1 MLAREL
7 AIVFR
12 SPLTWLQA
20 CLSALLVGHGFVL
33 AIDLYSSGS
42 RSVHASTLMARE
54 FDPLLGIVRP
64 TLGGLYLSLSLLGPI
79 AAARVLSI
87 EKERRTLHALLLQTA
102 SPSRLLLA
110 KLAAALAGVGLQ
122 LVAPVLLLVVWRL
135 LGGHLALAETAVP
148 LFGYGLYA
156 MLIVATALMA
166 AAWTGTL
173 AQAATLAVLLVVA
186 SWAIDASEGFAA
198 LAWLGG
204 ALEWS
209 VSTHLAPFERGT
221 FALGAFAWLALL
233 AAGATVVARIALG
246 VGASRLASAGLVA
259 AVGAA
264 TVLACATAQRVQRGF
279 DLTELRRA
287 SLPPGVVEALRV
299 LPATLQLEVWLDRDD
314 ARRRQLESDA
324 LAKLKLARPDLQLRA
339 PLDERAA
346 PAEGEREPGYGRIVV
361 HVGRTARETY
371 STSRRELVTLI
382 FEAAGRPVPDFSQH
396 EYPGY
401 PKIVEGGQRSF
412 AGFTAYFG
420 VPGTLLIAGWLSTRS
435 RRRES

>member
-7 AIVFR
+7 AIVLR

-33 AIDLYSSGS
+33 AIDLYSAGS
-42 RSVHASTLMARE
+42 RSVQASTLMARE

-87 EKERRTLHALLLQTA
+87 EKERRTLDALLLQTA
-102 SPSRLLLA
+102 SPARLLLA
-110 KLAAALAGVGLQ
+110 KFTAALAGVGLQ
-122 LVAPVLLLVVWRL
+122 LAAPIVLLLIWRL

-156 MLIVATALMA
+156 VLIVATALMA

-204 ALEWS
+204 ALDWS
-209 VSTHLAPFERGT
+209 VSTHLAPFERAT
-221 FALGAFAWLALL
+221 VAVGACGWIVLL
-233 AAGATVVARIALG
+233 AAAA
-246 VGASRLASAGLVA
+246 LVA
-259 AVGAA
+259 AWGALGTAGSRVQRAGLMIGVGVMTA
-264 TVLACATAQRVQRGF
+264 LACGAVQRVQQGF
-279 DLTELRRA
+279 DLTELHRA
-287 SLPPGVVEALRV
+287 SLPSAVIRALRA
-299 LPATLQLEVWLDRDD
+299 LPATLDLEVWLDRDD

-324 LAKLKLARPDLQLRA
+324 LAKLRLARSDLQVRD
-339 PLDERAA
+339 PLDERPA

-361 HVGRTARETY
+361 HVGKSTRETY

-382 FEAAGRPVPDFSQH
+382 FDAAGRPVPDFSQH

-401 PKIVEGGQRSF
+401 PKIIAGGQRAF
-412 AGFTAYFG
+412 AGFAAYFG
-420 VPGTLLIAGWLSTRS
+420 LPGTLLIAGWFSTRS